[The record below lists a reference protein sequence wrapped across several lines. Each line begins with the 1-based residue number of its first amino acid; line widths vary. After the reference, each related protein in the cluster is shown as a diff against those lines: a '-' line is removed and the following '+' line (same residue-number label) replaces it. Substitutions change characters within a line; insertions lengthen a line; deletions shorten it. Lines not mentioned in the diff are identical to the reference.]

1 MQVLHVCISKIPVKL
16 FYIKKKKFLGVILL
30 NQGKAGL
37 LAFTA
42 WSTRLKHLTKHL
54 SAVLYD
60 C

>member
-1 MQVLHVCISKIPVKL
+1 MQVLHVCISKVPVKL
-16 FYIKKKKFLGVILL
+16 FYKKKFFLGVILL
-30 NQGKAGL
+30 NQGKTGL
-37 LAFTA
+37 LAFMA